1 MTDGDTLKARCGEPG
16 QYQQITVRIAAIDAP
31 ERKQAFGQRARQ
43 HLAQLC
49 FRQRATLRPLARDA
63 YGRTVANVRCG
74 STDVAAAQVGAGMA
88 WVYTPYASAHPHL
101 ARLQQQARASRK
113 GLWAQ
118 PRPLA
123 PWSYRQRHQR

>member
-1 MTDGDTLKARCGEPG
+1 MFSSIQTPTA
-16 QYQQITVRIAAIDAP
+16 V
-31 ERKQAFGQRARQ
+31 
-43 HLAQLC
+43 
-49 FRQRATLRPLARDA
+49 
-63 YGRTVANVRCG
+63 VANPG
-74 STDVAAAQVGAGMA
+74 TFSDINTAIGAAKTDIEAIQTATVAAQVGAGMA

>member
-1 MTDGDTLKARCGEPG
+1 MPPSANRRLASGHGNTWRSCVLGNAPRC
-16 QYQQITVRIAAIDAP
+16 A
-31 ERKQAFGQRARQ
+31 
-43 HLAQLC
+43 
-49 FRQRATLRPLARDA
+49 PLARDA

-74 STDVAAAQVGAGMA
+74 RTDVAAAQVGAGMA